1 MTYQIGNKYIICSG
15 YGFVS
20 SEGTGIIISILVFY
34 VMILGGYF
42 GLLHGMGLWAS
53 DFNFWFKFGTITS
66 TWLLSICL
74 YLKLAFMDPGIQP
87 PQAATLTENTLEIDV
102 TLNGK
107 PYTTKFCVTCH
118 HRRQPRTKHCNTCG
132 VCVRDYDH
140 HCAFINSCIGQRS
153 RPVFFFYLLSLQ
165 LHCLAYL
172 YFSIWDFKIGRVE
185 NFTFS
190 NMLMMM
196 ISLVL
201 LIYMFGVCLWWY
213 QLFLLSKG
221 ITQYEFNT
229 DAFEETGN
237 PFDRGCWKNF
247 VSGLCPTVKKSEVK
261 DRRYSVNLSMVGG
274 MASSS
279 AIKLDPKDLM
289 HCEDLGRS
297 NYTIQ
302 HSVGHKGTL
311 HWVGKLLAVDKMK
324 LNSDGVELTNRI
336 GTPQLQTQMLERESI
351 SSQIPRTE
359 SSPYIGGSHESP
371 QREKK
376 GSMGNVIPRTES
388 SPYIG
393 GSHESPQR
401 EKKGSMGNVLES
413 RTAERDKNPKL
424 VRLMT
429 SEI

>member
-1 MTYQIGNKYIICSG
+1 MPHQIGNKYIICCG
-15 YGFVS
+15 NGFVS
-20 SEGTGIIISILVFY
+20 SEGMGIIFSILVFY
-34 VMILGGYF
+34 FLIPGAYF
-42 GLLHGMGLWAS
+42 GLLHGMDLWIS
-53 DFNFWFKFGTITS
+53 EVNFYLKIATIVS

-87 PQAATLTENTLEIDV
+87 PQAATLRENTLEIDE
-102 TLNGK
+102 TINGK
-107 PYTTKFCVTCH
+107 NYTTKYCVTCH
-118 HRRQPRTKHCNTCG
+118 HRRTPRTKHCNTCG

-190 NMLMMM
+190 NMLMIM

-237 PFDRGCWKNF
+237 PFDQGCWKNF
-247 VSGLCPTVKKSEVK
+247 VSGLCPEGKKSEVK
-261 DRRYSVNLSMVGG
+261 NRRYSVNLSQVGG
-274 MASSS
+274 VVSSS
-279 AIKLDPKDLM
+279 AVKLDPKDLM

-302 HSVGHKGTL
+302 HSTGHKGTL
-311 HWVGKLLAVDKMK
+311 HWVGKLLAADKMQT
-324 LNSDGVELTNRI
+324 NSDGLEMSDMG
-336 GTPQLQTQMLERESI
+336 GTPGLQKQMLEQKSI
-351 SSQIPRTE
+351 SSEIPRTE
-359 SSPYIGGSHESP
+359 SSPYIGRSHESP
-371 QREKK
+371 QRE
-376 GSMGNVIPRTES
+376 
-388 SPYIG
+388 
-393 GSHESPQR
+393 H
-401 EKKGSMGNVLES
+401 KGSMGNVLEYG
-413 RTAERDKNPKL
+413 TEERQKKPTM
-424 VRLMT
+424 VRMMT
-429 SEI
+429 VES